1 MLGRSRGKGLRFHPH
16 PEGWGLPASS
26 FAILQVKPNEII
38 LLAAGSY
45 KEGTRTFLASD
56 IPQIVEDMENGMS
69 ADEAVPHYAR
79 PMDLVEM
86 ISEFMGSGFEPRY
99 G

>member
-1 MLGRSRGKGLRFHPH
+1 MGTYRCFDFSSKLSLTRGQRY
-16 PEGWGLPASS
+16 SS

-45 KEGTRTFLASD
+45 KEGTKAFLASD